1 MNSKT
6 SRVKSSAQYRNLPR
20 RRTSRRKM
28 WVLLIS
34 TAVLALIL
42 VGVAIFRVGAG
53 RPKESTAT
61 APDSSLPLAQAG
73 APLRGGHVPALI
85 PQAIPTPRA
94 VPEGQPAPKLNMPV
108 QEFDFGRVSRDAL
121 VTHIFTVSNLGT
133 ADLHI
138 TTLVTS
144 CGCTTA
150 ELTSSVIPPGQ
161 RAELKVIFDADFHPV
176 QGSVTRSV
184 WMATNDPGQPW
195 VEIRMTGFVE

>member
-6 SRVKSSAQYRNLPR
+6 SRVKSSAQYRNPPQR
-20 RRTSRRKM
+20 HPNRWKM
-28 WVLLIS
+28 WVPLIS

-42 VGVAIFRVGAG
+42 VGVAIFRVGVG
-53 RPKESTAT
+53 RLKESTTT
-61 APDSSLPLAQAG
+61 ASEPSLPLARAG

-85 PQAIPTPRA
+85 PRVIPTPRA

-121 VTHIFTVSNLGT
+121 VTHIFTVNNLGT

-176 QGSVTRSV
+176 QGSVTRLV